1 MYPEFLAVG
10 FDQQPGEI
18 SDVIFDQEL
27 VGEEDCGDGYQLCA
41 AYVDPSGARIS
52 VGLRDSKPYLHA
64 GVSGPVSGAGEV
76 TRLSDTTARVDL
88 GDAMV
93 LANVELPANYPSN
106 EPKSAPEIRLSAV
119 GVEGIRVYPSEEAY
133 VAEEDSAA
141 VGQLI
146 SPGLISLQGTAQQP
160 NAIAFLSGRCRE
172 AELRTNT
179 LTGKSFWY
187 LLVDTKVPLA
197 VALPEG
203 VKPVPAVGSV
213 VVGQVL
219 VYASEMSSPA

>member
-18 SDVIFDQEL
+18 SDLVFDQEL
-27 VGEEDCGDGYQLCA
+27 MGEEDCGDGYQLCA
-41 AYVDPSGARIS
+41 VYVDPSGARIS

-64 GVSGPVSGAGEV
+64 GVSGPVSEAAEV
-76 TRLSDTTARVDL
+76 TRLSDTTARVDM

-93 LANVELPANYPSN
+93 LANVEFPAKYASD
-106 EPKSAPEIRLSAV
+106 EPHHAQELRLSAV
-119 GVEGIRVYPSEEAY
+119 GVEDLRVYPTEEAY
-133 VAEEDSAA
+133 LAEDDSAA

-146 SPGLISLQGTAQQP
+146 SPGLISLQGGVQQP
-160 NAIAFLSGRCRE
+160 NAVAFLSGRCRQV
-172 AELRTNT
+172 ELRANA

-187 LLVDTKVPLA
+187 LLIDTKVPIA

-203 VKPVPAVGSV
+203 VKPAPAVGSV
-213 VVGQVL
+213 VAGTVL
-219 VYASEMSSPA
+219 LYASEMSSPA